1 MALYISPAKT
11 NAKAFISVTSRV
23 SFGRSNTQIMSDSE
37 SKSLQRPTALQG
49 IEDSVKDCM
58 LYDLQ
63 ALSLCLMRLY
73 KNTTLLRE

>member
-1 MALYISPAKT
+1 
-11 NAKAFISVTSRV
+11 
-23 SFGRSNTQIMSDSE
+23 MSDSE

-73 KNTTLLRE
+73 KNTTLLREYDASAGGSNH